1 MVQPPAAATIL
12 RELHETPATASGT
25 ASPLQIGFAYS
36 DGTGREVQRKK
47 LAEPRHPA
55 GDGTAV
61 PQWLCSGWVIV
72 NNKGKPVRQY
82 EPVFRPKHLFEF
94 AVKEGVSPILCY
106 DPAGRV
112 VATLHPNHTYD
123 KVVFTAWQQQ
133 TWDVNDTVGLPAPD
147 GLPAGNPADDP
158 DVRGFTTA
166 LPDDEYLPTW
176 YQRRTQPGPDRLDV
190 FGPLAPHEKT
200 AAARTTKHAA
210 TPTNAH
216 LDPLGRPVLTIAHDR
231 APLMTDSASKDLPWD
246 QLIWADTHHRTH
258 TVLDITGNQLQVDDC
273 TDGKPGRLDGAKD
286 RIVAQ
291 YVHDLVGSRLAEHS
305 MEAGSRRHLADI
317 TGRPVAIWELL
328 DDGTYRRLTTAYDKL
343 RRPTDTVLQDTT
355 GEKTVTRTVYGEDAP
370 DAVANNVRGQAWK
383 IYDGAGIVTHTY
395 DIQGNPATTGRELA
409 AAYRTV
415 LDWSAT
421 PAPAVED
428 RTWTAA
434 TSFDALD
441 RPTNGR
447 TRTAPWFGSATTGP
461 DCGHGYGAGYRAR
474 PRTPTSSPTSPT
486 TPGNNAPASTTATAC
501 APNTGTRQTRSG
513 CVHRFERDDD
523 PAPVTLRAPG
533 SYWNPGRAGLLAGTQ
548 LSCDLDAMHR
558 RFIETDRRR
567 IEITQNFSLAE
578 IDPAALLALAHNGE
592 CTFTLPELFFNLAY
606 RGHYHRRIRGVRLT
620 FPSVTGPYTNVG
632 ATLQLLSSNL
642 RTTPDPE
649 ADPEPMPLAGTVVIA
664 ASSGRSDGGV
674 FQFDFND
681 PLQLPFAGA
690 GAADSRWNLVLPKE
704 FRQWDYWDTRDVVME
719 ISYTAKADETLRAAI
734 EDPGG
739 RADMAL
745 ATSLATRPL
754 KRVFSLLHDFPTAH
768 STLLASPAGTAVK
781 VQLTDKH
788 LPYFLTGRPLALQS
802 ARLVV
807 RSQRNAALG
816 ALRLDLNGIT
826 IENFTPDESTGG
838 LPAADSLSALTAGL
852 LGTHELRI
860 LAGGSPAPT
869 GGPATG
875 PAGKA
880 RLLADILLYV
890 EFTVTRP

>member
-133 TWDVNDTVGLPAPD
+133 TWDVNDTAGLPAPD

-441 RPTNGR
+441 RPTERTHPDGTVVRFGYNRTGLRARVWGRIPGETEDTDFVTDIAYNAREQR
-447 TRTAPWFGSATTGP
+447 TRIDYGNGVRTEYGYETDTFRLRSSLRTRRRPGP
-461 DCGHGYGAGYRAR
+461 GDAAR
-474 PRTPTSSPTSPT
+474 PGQLLEP
-486 TPGNNAPASTTATAC
+486 
-501 APNTGTRQTRSG
+501 RQG
-513 CVHRFERDDD
+513 
-523 PAPVTLRAPG
+523 RAPG
-533 SYWNPGRAGLLAGTQ
+533 RHTALLRPGRDATPVHRDGPTPDRDHAEFLAGRNRSCGSPGAGTQ
-548 LSCDLDAMHR
+548 R
-558 RFIETDRRR
+558 RVHVHPSR
-567 IEITQNFSLAE
+567 
-578 IDPAALLALAHNGE
+578 ALLQPR
-592 CTFTLPELFFNLAY
+592 LPRSLP
-606 RGHYHRRIRGVRLT
+606 
-620 FPSVTGPYTNVG
+620 PS
-632 ATLQLLSSNL
+632 
-642 RTTPDPE
+642 DPW
-649 ADPEPMPLAGTVVIA
+649 
-664 ASSGRSDGGV
+664 R
-674 FQFDFND
+674 
-681 PLQLPFAGA
+681 
-690 GAADSRWNLVLPKE
+690 AADVP
-704 FRQWDYWDTRDVVME
+704 
-719 ISYTAKADETLRAAI
+719 LRH
-734 EDPGG
+734 
-739 RADMAL
+739 
-745 ATSLATRPL
+745 RPL
-754 KRVFSLLHDFPTAH
+754 HECR
-768 STLLASPAGTAVK
+768 
-781 VQLTDKH
+781 
-788 LPYFLTGRPLALQS
+788 
-802 ARLVV
+802 
-807 RSQRNAALG
+807 RNAA
-816 ALRLDLNGIT
+816 AA
-826 IENFTPDESTGG
+826 EQQ
-838 LPAADSLSALTAGL
+838 PAD
-852 LGTHELRI
+852 H
-860 LAGGSPAPT
+860 
-869 GGPATG
+869 
-875 PAGKA
+875 A
-880 RLLADILLYV
+880 R
-890 EFTVTRP
+890 P